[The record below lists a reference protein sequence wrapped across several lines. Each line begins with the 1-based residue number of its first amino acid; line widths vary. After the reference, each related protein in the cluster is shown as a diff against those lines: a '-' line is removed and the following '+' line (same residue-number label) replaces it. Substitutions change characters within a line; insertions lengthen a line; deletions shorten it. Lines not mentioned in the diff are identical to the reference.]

1 MVKKIVT
8 VGADIPTI
16 SVAIILLLV
25 LLLSIWILYTTPDV
39 KHKQETFFN
48 LQEDINT
55 EINKLAESL
64 ATMNIKKIKYNL
76 TH

>member
-1 MVKKIVT
+1 MVKKIMT

-25 LLLSIWILYTTPDV
+25 LLLAQWVLYTTPDA
-39 KHKQETFFN
+39 KYNQETFFN

-64 ATMNIKKIKYNL
+64 ATMNIQKIKYNL